1 MIQGLDLNYHYHEI
15 KVFQLSAGSTYLN
28 QDTSPAKIN
37 AIIVWQKLWIFTI
50 LIYTI
55 WKF

>member
-50 LIYTI
+50 HIYTI